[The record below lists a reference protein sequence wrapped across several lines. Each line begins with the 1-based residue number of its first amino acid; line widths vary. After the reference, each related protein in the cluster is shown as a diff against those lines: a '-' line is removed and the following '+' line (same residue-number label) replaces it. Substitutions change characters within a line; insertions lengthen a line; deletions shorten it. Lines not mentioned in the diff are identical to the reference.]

1 MEIALRRTLLVGLK
15 GCYLIESW
23 LQSVFTIV
31 ACIYANLVLTKSVNS
46 KFRAFL
52 LAPVTRIILIY

>member
-15 GCYLIESW
+15 GVYLIESW

-31 ACIYANLVLTKSVNS
+31 ACIYKNLGIDQISE
-46 KFRAFL
+46 
-52 LAPVTRIILIY
+52 

>member
-15 GCYLIESW
+15 GVYLTESW

-31 ACIYANLVLTKSVNS
+31 ACIYKNFGIDQISE
-46 KFRAFL
+46 
-52 LAPVTRIILIY
+52 